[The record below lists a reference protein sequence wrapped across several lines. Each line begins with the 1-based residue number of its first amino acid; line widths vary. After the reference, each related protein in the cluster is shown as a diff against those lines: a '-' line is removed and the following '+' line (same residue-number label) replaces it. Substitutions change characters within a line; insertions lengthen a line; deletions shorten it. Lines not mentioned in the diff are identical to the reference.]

1 MIPLDLPPKL
11 ILPERPAIIRAGEI
25 PSPAIIRA
33 WKREEQRRGMMFPM
47 PAFCPSA
54 GPTTLT
60 FVTTATADATS
71 INVPSGPTAAA
82 GDLAILMDL
91 QSGPS
96 AATTVNPSGWDEIVN
111 STTTGLRSI
120 CSWKILTGGDLGA
133 SVTGMTASGGVVAKM
148 ILVLRPDQPI
158 TTVSE
163 LSVNQQSTSA
173 DPTLQTITSSNGPTP
188 LVVIGTF
195 RGSGGTP
202 TPSGTLNTT
211 GTALTF
217 ASATVRGR
225 YHIYNSSPSDLT
237 WDCNDIGS
245 QTLLSFYLSV
255 A

>member
-1 MIPLDLPPKL
+1 MIPLDLPPRI
-11 ILPERPAIIRAGEI
+11 ILPERPAIVRAAEL
-25 PSPAIIRA
+25 PSPAIIRR
-33 WKREEQRRGMMFPM
+33 WKQEEQRRGVFPM
-47 PAFCPSA
+47 PMFCPGG
-54 GPTTLT
+54 GPSSLT

-148 ILVLRPDQPI
+148 ILVVRPNSPI
-158 TTVSE
+158 TAVSE

-173 DPTLQTITSSNGPTP
+173 DPTLQTITASNGPAP
-188 LVVIGTF
+188 LIIIGTF

-202 TPSGTLNTT
+202 TPSGTLNST
-211 GTALTF
+211 GTALVF
-217 ASATVRGR
+217 AGSVTRGR

-255 A
+255 S